1 MEEIK
6 RLIKKYPFLYP
17 RNEWTDE
24 PVEDFDY
31 TYTILDDM
39 PAGWVKAF
47 GEQMCEEIKQAL
59 KEDNIDINEWR
70 IDQLKEKFGAM
81 RLYPNIYGKALDA
94 VINKYEKIS
103 AKTCCRCGKPATK
116 ISTGWILPWCDEC
129 GNKDEKFYK
138 RLASLM

>member
-1 MEEIK
+1 MEK
-6 RLIKKYPFLYP
+6 VKQLIKEYPFLYP

-24 PVEDFDY
+24 PIEDFDY

-47 GEQMCEEIKQAL
+47 GEQMCKEIKQAL
-59 KEDNIDINEWR
+59 KEDNIDINAWR

-81 RLYPNIYGKALDA
+81 RLYPNIYGKALNT

-116 ISTGWILPWCDEC
+116 ISTGWILPWCDDC
-129 GNKDEKFYK
+129 GKDGEQYYK
-138 RLASLM
+138 RF